1 MKIKTYLLKLFLIGG
16 LFLSLQSSAQI
27 VRLYEGFDNY
37 AGTLAS
43 IPVGWHISWNSTA
56 PASYYN
62 TTTNYGISSPSYGF
76 GINQDTVISPY
87 FQSGDVL
94 WFWCKGQ
101 GSPFSV
107 QNMLHIYTS
116 ADSVTWNLL
125 QSIDSLPVT
134 IAGVTMAFGLTCNDH
149 FVKFVYTKIN
159 ANLAFDDV
167 KVTMTD
173 YFPTSAFTVS
183 QSTSCQGDSICFTD
197 SSTTAG
203 CDSIISRT
211 WDFGDG
217 GNSVATNP
225 CHVFVLPGNYNVWM
239 VVQSSN
245 GHADSTSTT
254 ITVHPAPV
262 ASFATN
268 NPTANTIDFTD
279 ASTGSI
285 AAWSWDFGDLNY
297 SSLQNPTHLYASA
310 GMYYVCL
317 TVTSTDSCSATYCD
331 SVNVIDVGI
340 NEHNVVNAIY
350 ISPNPAGEM
359 MSVISNSLR
368 DVEEIEITDV
378 VGKRVFSER
387 METGSRNKLVI
398 DISRL
403 ENGIYFLS
411 VRSEELRL
419 SVKFIVSK

>member
-1 MKIKTYLLKLFLIGG
+1 
-16 LFLSLQSSAQI
+16 
-27 VRLYEGFDNY
+27 
-37 AGTLAS
+37 
-43 IPVGWHISWNSTA
+43 
-56 PASYYN
+56 
-62 TTTNYGISSPSYGF
+62 
-76 GINQDTVISPY
+76 
-87 FQSGDVL
+87 
-94 WFWCKGQ
+94 
-101 GSPFSV
+101 
-107 QNMLHIYTS
+107 
-116 ADSVTWNLL
+116 
-125 QSIDSLPVT
+125 
-134 IAGVTMAFGLTCNDH
+134 
-149 FVKFVYTKIN
+149 
-159 ANLAFDDV
+159 
-167 KVTMTD
+167 
-173 YFPTSAFTVS
+173 
-183 QSTSCQGDSICFTD
+183 
-197 SSTTAG
+197 
-203 CDSIISRT
+203 
-211 WDFGDG
+211 
-217 GNSVATNP
+217 
-225 CHVFVLPGNYNVWM
+225 M

-279 ASTGSI
+279 ACTGSI